1 MAWNPQL
8 GCAGTRWGCGCQ
20 EEAGTSPADPG
31 NHKPAAN
38 GGASRHPGRAGS
50 WPRPE
55 NKAPHLF
62 LPSFRRQPLR
72 AGLFLH
78 FLCFSCLLG
87 HPGADTHAQSRGRR
101 CATGAAIEP
110 AGTACPGPAW
120 AGGMHSPPGTLS
132 ARDFEEGVPKGPG
145 LSALPGL
152 VMPGLVEGT
161 LLDVRQSKHMGG
173 RVYFTGVY
181 CTGVY
186 FRFSLSKLRMC
197 LS

>member
-8 GCAGTRWGCGCQ
+8 GRAGTRWGCGCQ

-50 WPRPE
+50 RARPE

-62 LPSFRRQPLR
+62 PPSFHCQPLR

-87 HPGADTHAQSRGRR
+87 HPGADTHTQSRGCR

-110 AGTACPGPAW
+110 AGTACPGPGW
-120 AGGMHSPPGTLS
+120 AKGMQSPPGTLS
-132 ARDFEEGVPKGPG
+132 ARDFEEGGPKGPG

-152 VMPGLVEGT
+152 VMLGLVEGMMV
-161 LLDVRQSKHMGG
+161 DVRQSKHMGG
-173 RVYFTGVY
+173 HVYFTGVY
-181 CTGVY
+181 FTGVY
-186 FRFSLSKLRMC
+186 FGSVYLS
-197 LS
+197 